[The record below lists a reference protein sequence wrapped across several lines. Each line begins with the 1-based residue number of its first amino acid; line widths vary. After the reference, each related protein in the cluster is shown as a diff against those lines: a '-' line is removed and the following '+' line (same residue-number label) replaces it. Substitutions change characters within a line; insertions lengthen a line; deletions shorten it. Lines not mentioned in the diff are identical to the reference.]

1 MDAIL
6 ETFSFALSVTAP
18 IFLTLLVGYGLARVK
33 LLSESFVDDASKLVF
48 LVTLPALLFF
58 NIFASE
64 ARLGDEWPLLLAGL
78 IGTVLTVPLA
88 WVFARPLE
96 HGDRSAFI
104 QGAFRGNLGII
115 GLAWAANAYGPS
127 GLAQAALLM
136 AVITIFYNVA
146 AVALFAVYSQKAKFS
161 WAKLG
166 KDILRNPLIVA
177 IVLALIAKAVG
188 LQLPQMIVQTGEYL
202 ASVTLP
208 LALLCIG
215 ASLDLSM
222 LRRSSFGA
230 FMASAFK
237 LLVVPAVLVGVGLVF
252 GLDGQALAILF
263 LLAAAPTASAS
274 FIMARALGGNS
285 QLAANIVAISTLFS
299 IVTAS
304 LGLALLKVYLP

>member
-1 MDAIL
+1 MDAFQ

-18 IFLTLLVGYGLARVK
+18 IFLTLLIGYWLARVG
-33 LLSESFVDDASKLVF
+33 LLRESFVDDASKLVF

-58 NIFASE
+58 NIFGSD

-88 WVFARPLE
+88 WLAARPFE
-96 HGDRSAFI
+96 FGDRSAFI

-115 GLAWAANAYGPS
+115 GLAWAANAYGPH

-136 AVITIFYNVA
+136 AVITIFYNIA
-146 AVALFAVYSQKAKFS
+146 AVALFAVYSQKTKFS
-161 WAKLG
+161 WIKLG
-166 KDILRNPLIVA
+166 KDIARNPLILA
-177 IVLALIAKAVG
+177 IVAALIAKAVG
-188 LQLPQMIVQTGEYL
+188 LKLPAMLVQTGDYL

-222 LRRSSFGA
+222 LKRSSFGA
-230 FMASAFK
+230 FAASGFK
-237 LLVVPAVLVGVGLVF
+237 LLIVPLVLLGF
-252 GLDGQALAILF
+252 GWLFRLDGQAMAILF

-285 QLAANIVAISTLFS
+285 QLAANIIAISTLLS

-304 LGLALLKVYLP
+304 LGLALLKVSLS

>member
-1 MDAIL
+1 MW
-6 ETFSFALSVTAP
+6 ETFNFALSVTGP
-18 IFLTLLVGYGLARVK
+18 IFLTLLVGYGLARRG
-33 LLSESFVDDASKLVF
+33 LLSESFVDGASKLVF

-58 NIFASE
+58 NIFGSD
-64 ARLGDEWPLLLAGL
+64 ARVTDEWPLLAAGL

-88 WVFARPLE
+88 WLTARSLE
-96 HGDRSAFI
+96 LGDRSAFI

-136 AVITIFYNVA
+136 AVITIFYNAA
-146 AVALFAVYSQKAKFS
+146 AVALFAVYSQKAQFS
-161 WAKLG
+161 WLKLA
-166 KDILRNPLIVA
+166 KDIARNPLIVA
-177 IVLALIAKAVG
+177 IVLALVAKAVG
-188 LQLPQMIVQTGEYL
+188 LKLPQMLVQTGEYL

-230 FMASAFK
+230 FASSGFK
-237 LLVVPAVLVGVGLVF
+237 LLVVPLVLLGVGWLF
-252 GLDGQALAILF
+252 QLDGQAMAILF
-263 LLAAAPTASAS
+263 LLAATPTASAS

-285 QLAANIVAISTLFS
+285 QLAANIVALSTLFS

-304 LGLALLKVYLP
+304 LGLALLKVSFP

>member
-1 MDAIL
+1 MESLL

-18 IFLTLLVGYGLARVK
+18 IFLTLLVGYGLACVG
-33 LLSESFVDDASKLVF
+33 LLSESFVDDASRLVF

-58 NIFASE
+58 NIFGSD

-88 WVFARPLE
+88 WLAARPFE
-96 HGDRSAFI
+96 FGDRSTFI

-115 GLAWAANAYGPS
+115 GLAWAANAYGPH

-136 AVITIFYNVA
+136 AVITIFYNIA

-161 WAKLG
+161 WARLG
-166 KDILRNPLIVA
+166 KDIARNPLILA
-177 IVLALIAKAVG
+177 IVAALIAKAVG
-188 LQLPQMIVQTGEYL
+188 LKLPAMLVQTGDYL

-222 LRRSSFGA
+222 LKRSSFGA
-230 FMASAFK
+230 FAASAFK
-237 LLVVPAVLVGVGLVF
+237 LLIVPLVLLAF
-252 GLDGQALAILF
+252 GFLFQLDGQAMAILF

-285 QLAANIVAISTLFS
+285 QLAANIIAISTLLS

-304 LGLALLKVYLP
+304 LGLALLKVSLS

>member
-1 MDAIL
+1 M
-6 ETFSFALSVTAP
+6 ETFNFALSVTAP
-18 IFLTLLVGYGLARVK
+18 IFLTLLVGYGLARVG
-33 LLSESFVDDASKLVF
+33 LLSESFVDDASRLVF

-58 NIFASE
+58 NIFGSDAQ
-64 ARLGDEWPLLLAGL
+64 LGEELPLLAAGL
-78 IGTVLTVPLA
+78 IGSLLTVPLA
-88 WVFARPLE
+88 WVVARPLE
-96 HGDRSAFI
+96 YGDRSAFI

-115 GLAWAANAYGPS
+115 GLAWAANAYGPG

-161 WAKLG
+161 WVKLA
-166 KDILRNPLIVA
+166 KDIASNPLILA
-177 IVLALIAKAVG
+177 IVLALVAKSAGVV
-188 LQLPQMIVQTGEYL
+188 LPQMVVQTGDYL

-222 LRRSSFGA
+222 LSRSSFGA
-230 FMASAFK
+230 FAASGFK
-237 LLVVPAVLVGVGLVF
+237 LLVVPLVLVAAGWLF
-252 GLDGQALAILF
+252 GLDAQSMAILF

-285 QLAANIVAISTLFS
+285 QLAANIVALSTLFS

-304 LGLALLKVYLP
+304 IGLALLKVYVP